1 MFPQPI
7 IIQGGDLPPLHVYH
21 APMWL
26 PPIVKGVDQVKEE
39 AATAAEVT
47 KKVTSM
53 GAQSEEE

>member
-26 PPIVKGVDQVKEE
+26 PPIIKGVNEVKQE
-39 AATAAEVT
+39 AA
-47 KKVTSM
+47 
-53 GAQSEEE
+53 